1 MISLHVFA
9 RHNDLNGNL
18 FFSSETD
25 EVRAKREPSL
35 CNESVKRHFWF
46 FFYTTAGS
54 KFDNRRI
61 GACEH
66 RRGSSAARTEFTHC
80 NSQWILDRHSYC
92 FYLYT
97 AAIED
102 QNLTIEDLVIVKQFT
117 SDRHKASLLPFLY
130 IAAIEDQ
137 NLTTLKRSY

>member
-1 MISLHVFA
+1 MKIELI
-9 RHNDLNGNL
+9 
-18 FFSSETD
+18 FFSCLSFDYLENSIFVVVPRRGGQKCFSSGTD
-25 EVRAKREPSL
+25 EVRGKREPSL

-102 QNLTIEDLVIVKQFT
+102 QNLTIEDLVIVKQ
-117 SDRHKASLLPFLY
+117 APSLHY
-130 IAAIEDQ
+130 AIH
-137 NLTTLKRSY
+137 LG